1 MHSTSLQKTFRNTLL
16 ASLPANVMKPI
27 AAHLVP
33 IDLPRGKTLHHPGES
48 VDTVYFLEEGI
59 CSMVVNLESGAMVEV
74 GRIGREGFVGMA
86 AILGAG
92 HSPYRFFM
100 ALPGHGY
107 SIETKTLL
115 LHTEASLLLRNS
127 LLRSVQSL
135 LVQTAQTAACNRM
148 HELPERLARWLLMCD
163 DRIQTNDAPITQ
175 ELLAMM
181 LGTRASSISVAASG
195 LRKSGLISYSRGSMR
210 IQNRV
215 GLVEAACE
223 CYQVVNNEYLRLGLL

>member
-1 MHSTSLQKTFRNTLL
+1 MHATSPRKTFKNRIL
-16 ASLPANVMKPI
+16 ASLPANVMKQI
-27 AAHLVP
+27 TAHLVP
-33 IDLPRGKTLHHPGES
+33 IDLPRGHTLHHPGEI

-59 CSMVVNLESGAMVEV
+59 CSMVVSLESGATVEV
-74 GRIGREGFVGMA
+74 GRIGRDGFVGMA
-86 AILGAG
+86 AVLGAG
-92 HSPYRFFM
+92 HFPYRSYM

-107 SIETKTLL
+107 TIKAKKLL
-115 LHTEASLLLRNS
+115 LHTEASSQLRNS

-148 HELPERLARWLLMCD
+148 HELPERLARWLLMSD
-163 DRIQTNDAPITQ
+163 DRIETDHAPVTQ

-181 LGTRASSISVAASG
+181 LGTRPSSISVAASA
-195 LRKSGLISYSRGSMR
+195 LRKSGLISYSRGLMK

>member
-1 MHSTSLQKTFRNTLL
+1 MTFKNKLL
-16 ASLPANVMKPI
+16 ASLSAGVLKLIGP
-27 AAHLVP
+27 HLVP
-33 IDLPRGKTLHHPGES
+33 VNLPNGQTLHHPGQTI
-48 VDTVYFLEEGI
+48 DHVYFLEEGM
-59 CSMVVNLESGAMVEV
+59 CSMVVSLETETGAAVEV
-74 GRIGREGFVGMA
+74 GRIGRDGFVGMA
-86 AILGAG
+86 AVLGAG

-107 SIETKTLL
+107 TIKSKTLL
-115 LHTEASLLLRNS
+115 LQTEASSQLRNC

-163 DRIQTNDAPITQ
+163 DRIQADHAPITQ

-181 LGTRASSISVAASG
+181 LGTRPSSISVAASALQKG
-195 LRKSGLISYSRGSMR
+195 GLISYSRGLMR
-210 IQNRV
+210 IQNRA
-215 GLVEAACE
+215 GLVEASCE